1 MRGIFWLF
9 FSAVVLSSCDGRSID
24 SATFDRM
31 KSDMSSLRG
40 SCSDSSE
47 PIVINKGQW
56 ARITIN
62 CEQLGDFVKWKNSVT
77 ELVTSQ
83 GWVNISDDGNSR
95 EFCHSVTGIHL
106 RLSPG
111 ENSSAVG
118 GRQNLLS
125 ARYPAAGAECA
136 KFRPN
141 PYRPLDEKSLQK

>member
-1 MRGIFWLF
+1 MKVIFWI
-9 FSAVVLSSCDGRSID
+9 FSAVVLSGCDGRSID
-24 SATFDRM
+24 LATYDRM
-31 KSDMSSLRG
+31 KNDMFSLRG
-40 SCSDSSE
+40 SCSDSSG

-56 ARITIN
+56 ARITMN

-83 GWVNISDDGNSR
+83 GWVNIADDGNSR

-106 RLSPG
+106 RLSQS
-111 ENSSAVG
+111 ENSSTVG
-118 GRQNLLS
+118 SKRNLLS

-136 KFRPN
+136 RFRPN